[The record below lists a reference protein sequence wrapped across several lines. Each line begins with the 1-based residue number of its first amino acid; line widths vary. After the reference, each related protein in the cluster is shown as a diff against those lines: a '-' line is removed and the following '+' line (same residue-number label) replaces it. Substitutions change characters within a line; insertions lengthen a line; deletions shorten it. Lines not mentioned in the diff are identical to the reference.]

1 MPILIVPA
9 IVIITILHLVA
20 AFVYFALA
28 LGVLE
33 AFHGANFGYAFG
45 LRVGF
50 AASVV
55 GAATGALL
63 ALEKYWDDIKWHD
76 GSIAWVSRLL
86 AVVACAAIIG
96 VTVSNSGFE
105 ALGSLLH
112 YRYPGLVSVIV
123 FVYGS
128 RLAVGLHS

>member
-9 IVIITILHLVA
+9 IVVITFLHIVA
-20 AFVYFALA
+20 AFVYFAIA

-33 AFHGANFGYAFG
+33 AFHGASFGYAFG

-63 ALEKYWDDIKWHD
+63 ALEKYWEDIKWHD

-86 AVVACAAIIG
+86 AVGACAVIVGIP
-96 VTVSNSGFE
+96 VSNSGFE
-105 ALGSLLH
+105 ALFSLMH
-112 YRYPGLVSVIV
+112 YRYPGIVSVIV

>member
-9 IVIITILHLVA
+9 IVVITILHIIA

-33 AFHGANFGYAFG
+33 AFHDASFGYEFG

-55 GAATGALL
+55 GAATGTLL
-63 ALEKYWDDIKWHD
+63 ALEKYWEDIKWHD

-86 AVVACAAIIG
+86 AVGVCAVIIG
-96 VTVSNSGFE
+96 ITLSNSGFE

-112 YRYPGLVSVIV
+112 YRYPGFVSAVL

-128 RLAVGLHS
+128 RIAVGLHS